1 MENHQLRDIMMMNHS
16 AGQCKD
22 IHKGLA
28 TIETIWMLASRVTAY
43 GWDRQLISDLF
54 KYNLVLGE
62 HQDSTY
68 YSGIVVDWVED
79 RQISLDAIHVLLPFV
94 LLFMVN

>member
-1 MENHQLRDIMMMNHS
+1 MENHQLRGIMMMNHS

-43 GWDRQLISDLF
+43 GWDRQ
-54 KYNLVLGE
+54 
-62 HQDSTY
+62 
-68 YSGIVVDWVED
+68 YSRIVVDWVED
-79 RQISLDAIHVLLPFV
+79 RKISLDAIHVLLPFV